1 MAWLSLSA
9 LLLGSGYLS
18 QIVAVRSGE
27 LSFISP
33 FSYTGI
39 LVAVFY
45 GYLIWDELPD
55 VLTIAGIALI
65 VGAGM
70 YVLAVGTDQPP
81 RSSMTFPGFMIPRGS
96 SSDLTSCI
104 TRYLTGE
111 ESPNSDSRLSVPM
124 PCSAENDPPTASRPS

>member
-1 MAWLSLSA
+1 MVLASLAIVTVAGLLLSIADWRPVSLELVAWLSLSA

-45 GYLIWDELPD
+45 GYLIWDDLPD
-55 VLTIAGIALI
+55 LLTIAGIALI

-70 YVLAVGTDQPP
+70 YILAVG
-81 RSSMTFPGFMIPRGS
+81 RISRRG
-96 SSDLTSCI
+96 L
-104 TRYLTGE
+104 R
-111 ESPNSDSRLSVPM
+111 
-124 PCSAENDPPTASRPS
+124 